1 MLLERGLE
9 QRLGVKQLPAP
20 HLELD
25 GCLLLEARL
34 HSDFS
39 QSPGT
44 EEEKRRKPKNM
55 HLERNFSQD

>member
-9 QRLGVKQLPAP
+9 QRLGVKQLTAP

-44 EEEKRRKPKNM
+44 EEEKRRKPKICI
-55 HLERNFSQD
+55 

>member
-1 MLLERGLE
+1 MLLKCGLE
-9 QRLGVKQLPAP
+9 KYFGVKQLTAP

-44 EEEKRRKPKNM
+44 EEEKRQKPKI
-55 HLERNFSQD
+55 FI